1 MLYTRGERSY
11 PGPADDVECV
21 GGRLYAGGDGVR
33 LVEDGPDREGVG
45 GRFGVEG
52 GPGGVPTV
60 VVAVALESAECRR
73 RAARPQSEL
82 LRALRTA
89 QCATVWHICC
99 GTDAY
104 RVAEAQEPH
113 MEGRRVWVSVRGEPR
128 PGTVVERTFTPK
140 KGSELLAVELDDPVD
155 GTGKVVVNPHVDDVL
170 FEPD

>member
-1 MLYTRGERSY
+1 MGAPCRSVCHCL
-11 PGPADDVECV
+11 AH
-21 GGRLYAGGDGVR
+21 
-33 LVEDGPDREGVG
+33 LV
-45 GRFGVEG
+45 
-52 GPGGVPTV
+52 
-60 VVAVALESAECRR
+60 
-73 RAARPQSEL
+73 
-82 LRALRTA
+82 
-89 QCATVWHICC
+89 

-113 MEGRRVWVSVRGEPR
+113 MEGRRVWVSVGGEPR